1 MAFVSAAVL
10 RAAAP
15 PTGRAVTDLRTCGLT
30 PPASHIGRASNGLL
44 SPLAPTVGR
53 CGGAAAAA
61 AAAASTG
68 GRPAPRMLGGLLPF
82 PFFGKKAE
90 EGRVPLSLECGY
102 VFLAHPEKQTG
113 EDAFFIE
120 GNALG
125 VFDGVG
131 GSANRGVDPR
141 LFSQSLAALTAEG
154 VAERGAANVV
164 ACLIKAVEAN
174 PEAGASTAVVVGLDN
189 VGRVFGVSLGDS
201 GARIIRNG
209 KVIKR
214 SKEQSHAFNAPYQLS
229 DLDVSDTV
237 AMGSNISSR
246 VKEGDILLLASDGLF
261 DNVEEAEILSLITAA
276 NGDMVA
282 AAETLGSVAS
292 EKSQLPDLD
301 SPFAKAAKKAG
312 VRWRG
317 GKMDDV
323 TVLTARVVRDPD
335 NDPVSVLSLLP
346 EKGTE
351 PDEDSLV
358 EM

>member
-1 MAFVSAAVL
+1 MAFVSAVVL

-15 PTGRAVTDLRTCGLT
+15 PTGRAAADFRTCGLT
-30 PPASHIGRASNGLL
+30 PPASHLGRSANGLL
-44 SPLAPTVGR
+44 SPLVLSVGR
-53 CGGAAAAA
+53 TAAATAA
-61 AAAASTG
+61 TVTHPG
-68 GRPAPRMLGGLLPF
+68 PRMLGGFSL
-82 PFFGKKAE
+82 PFFGKKEE
-90 EGRVPLSLECGY
+90 EGREPLSLKCGY

-164 ACLIKAVEAN
+164 SCLIKAVEAN

-209 KVIKR
+209 KIIKR

-229 DLDVSDTV
+229 DLDISDTV
-237 AMGSNISSR
+237 AMGSNIAGR
-246 VKEGDILLLASDGLF
+246 VQEGDILLLASDGLF
-261 DNVEEAEILSLITAA
+261 DNVEEAEVLSLIAAA
-276 NGDMVA
+276 NGDMAA

-292 EKSQLPDLD
+292 EKSQLETVD
-301 SPFAKAAKKAG
+301 SPFARAAKKAG

-335 NDPVSVLSLLP
+335 NEPVSVLSLLP

-351 PDEDSLV
+351 PDEDALV

>member
-1 MAFVSAAVL
+1 MAFVSAAVVRAAVPRSR
-10 RAAAP
+10 RAAAD
-15 PTGRAVTDLRTCGLT
+15 VRTCGLT
-30 PPASHIGRASNGLL
+30 PPESHLGRSGNGFLSPFVPSVGRA
-44 SPLAPTVGR
+44 
-53 CGGAAAAA
+53 GAAAAA
-61 AAAASTG
+61 SAVAHPG
-68 GRPAPRMLGGLLPF
+68 PRMLGGFSL
-82 PFFGKKAE
+82 PFFGKKQE

-102 VFLAHPEKQTG
+102 VFLAHPKKQTG

-154 VAERGAANVV
+154 VAERGAENVV
-164 ACLIKAVEAN
+164 SCLIKAVEAN

-209 KVIKR
+209 RIIKR

-261 DNVEEAEILSLITAA
+261 DNVEEAEVLSLIAA
-276 NGDMVA
+276 ADGDMVA
-282 AAETLGSVAS
+282 AAETLGSVAI
-292 EKSQLPDLD
+292 EKSQLENVD
-301 SPFAKAAKKAG
+301 SPFARAAKKAG

-335 NDPVSVLSLLP
+335 NEPLSVLSLLP

-351 PDEDSLV
+351 PDEEALV

>member
-1 MAFVSAAVL
+1 MAFVSVAVP
-10 RAAAP
+10 RTGAAP
-15 PTGRAVTDLRTCGLT
+15 NVRAVGLRTCGLT
-30 PPASHIGRASNGLL
+30 SPA
-44 SPLAPTVGR
+44 
-53 CGGAAAAA
+53 
-61 AAAASTG
+61 
-68 GRPAPRMLGGLLPF
+68 GRPARTGSGIPLPLLVPTTGPAAVSGRFALRMLGGLSLPPF
-82 PFFGKKAE
+82 PFFKNKE
-90 EGRVPLSLECGY
+90 DPNRVPLSLECGY

-141 LFSQSLAALTAEG
+141 LFSQSLAALTAER
-154 VAERGAANVV
+154 VAERGADKVV
-164 ACLIKAVEAN
+164 ACLISAVEAN
-174 PEAGASTAVVVGLDN
+174 PMAGASTAVVVGLDN

-209 KVIKR
+209 KVICR
-214 SKEQSHAFNAPYQLS
+214 SKDQAHAFNAPYQLS

-246 VKEGDILLLASDGLF
+246 VKEGDVLVLASDGLF
-261 DNVEEAEILSLITAA
+261 DNVEEPELLALIAA
-276 NGDMVA
+276 ADGDMVV
-282 AAETLGSVAS
+282 AAETLGSTAS
-292 EKSQLPDLD
+292 DLSRRQDID
-301 SPFAKAAKKAG
+301 SPFAKAARKAG

-323 TVLTARVVRDPD
+323 TVLTARVVRDPE
-335 NDPVSVLSLLP
+335 NPALSVLSLLP

-351 PDEDSLV
+351 PDEDALV